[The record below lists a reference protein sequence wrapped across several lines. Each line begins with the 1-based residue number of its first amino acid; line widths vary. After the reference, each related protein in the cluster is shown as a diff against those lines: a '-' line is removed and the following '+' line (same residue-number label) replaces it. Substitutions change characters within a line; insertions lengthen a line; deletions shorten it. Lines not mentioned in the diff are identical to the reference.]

1 MTDIKPGVRWEAKA
15 VQHICS
21 VSPPGPTPPTFCG
34 NIMHAALAVR
44 RSYAAAIAEVLDPS
58 GRLFGHRIIAQG
70 AAGDGVQ
77 QDLTKRLMQV
87 QQLLVDSPLDCADVR
102 LMGVL
107 CMSGATHCHVS

>member
-1 MTDIKPGVRWEAKA
+1 
-15 VQHICS
+15 
-21 VSPPGPTPPTFCG
+21 
-34 NIMHAALAVR
+34 MHFALAVC

-87 QQLLVDSPLDCADVR
+87 QQLLAHAQ
-102 LMGVL
+102 L
-107 CMSGATHCHVS
+107 C